1 MGFTL
6 LPWLAPQICRILG
19 FCKGLFKGLERDT
32 VNWQTLVNMQA
43 AIKVGL
49 YPSNDVIS
57 WTDSLGVAFQATPG
71 LVSCTPTEGQSHLRV
86 FFFFR
91 FFVHFQWLVANYHT
105 APAPHCAGT
114 AINKT
119 SWVSKR
125 LWKNQSTCGQM
136 TYNQMYLHRWSSG
149 WPAV

>member
-19 FCKGLFKGLERDT
+19 FCKGLFKGLEGDT

-86 FFFFR
+86 FFFQILRAFS
-91 FFVHFQWLVANYHT
+91 VA
-105 APAPHCAGT
+105 
-114 AINKT
+114 
-119 SWVSKR
+119 
-125 LWKNQSTCGQM
+125 CGQ
-136 TYNQMYLHRWSSG
+136 LSHSSCSTLC
-149 WPAV
+149 WNSN

>member
-1 MGFTL
+1 
-6 LPWLAPQICRILG
+6 
-19 FCKGLFKGLERDT
+19 
-32 VNWQTLVNMQA
+32 MQA

-86 FFFFR
+86 FFFFFR

-125 LWKNQSTCGQM
+125 LWKHQSTCGQM
-136 TYNQMYLHRWSSG
+136 TYNQMYLHCWSSG
-149 WPAV
+149 WPAVQRLFALDLKTWDFYLDFEVQLPEEILIGERWKLFF